1 MAEKFPELLKD
12 INPLIED
19 CQQTSSKL
27 FKKLKLKQKI
37 WWNCRKAKEKEKKI
51 KAAVNLVEERITFK
65 TATFSLIMDSKTAAI
80 KARRETIS

>member
-37 WWNCRKAKEKEKKI
+37 
-51 KAAVNLVEERITFK
+51 
-65 TATFSLIMDSKTAAI
+65 
-80 KARRETIS
+80 